1 MPLFERHT
9 SLCSR
14 RRRGRYDAPITVTR
28 RDDGSTD
35 LGVYGFFEVSSTCVL
50 SFRDVLGI
58 LSIGFRALF
67 ADMKSRVG
75 AMISR

>member
-35 LGVYGFFEVSSTCVL
+35 LEVCGFFEVSSTCVP
-50 SFRDVLGI
+50 SFRNV
-58 LSIGFRALF
+58 
-67 ADMKSRVG
+67 
-75 AMISR
+75 